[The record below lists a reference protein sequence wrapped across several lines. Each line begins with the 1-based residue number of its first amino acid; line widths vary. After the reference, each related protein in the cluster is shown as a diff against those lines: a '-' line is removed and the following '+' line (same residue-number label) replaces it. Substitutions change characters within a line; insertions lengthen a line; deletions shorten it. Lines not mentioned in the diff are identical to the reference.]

1 MQAQGPVSGPR
12 LARDLGVS
20 LATLHRHLKAHPDGW
35 LQSGQASRRR
45 YALRR
50 SVAGIEETSLPV
62 MRIDAEGRAH
72 DAGTLTP
79 IAPEGCHFDLQA
91 LGWPVDEAQRDGWWE
106 SLPYPILDMRPQG
119 YIGRRYARALSD
131 TLPIPANPTLWSDDD
146 ILRVIGR
153 HGADLPGDLVVGQA
167 SIERWYRERVGGEP
181 PVAVW
186 DRQADY
192 PALARQAM
200 AETLPASGV
209 GGEFPKFTTW
219 CTDPETGA
227 PTPVIVKFSAP
238 DDGSAVVQRWR
249 DLLYC
254 EHLAS
259 RALAGIAGVS
269 ASQTRVIDTDS
280 RRFFE
285 IERFDRQGAF
295 GRRPVSTLA
304 AIDPAL
310 VGLFSHDWRVEIAA
324 LHRHG
329 WLDAAGCAAVSRQ
342 WWFGQMIANSDM
354 HPGNLAFRA
363 VAADEQRQG
372 QPRFEPTPAYDMLPM
387 AYAPLTSGEIR
398 EPDFDP
404 PMPQPGEF
412 ADWQAAAE
420 AAIVFWTTVAETSH
434 IGTALRR
441 AGEAN
446 ARTLERMG
454 GQIGG
459 SGRQFKGCD
468 TSSRLLAHPQYVL
481 ISVYRGC
488 VKTMWVTSV

>member
-1 MQAQGPVSGPR
+1 MARPSRIQWSRVAQALQAQGPVSGPR

-20 LATLHRHLKAHPDGW
+20 LATLHRHLKAHPGGW

-50 SVAGIEETSLPV
+50 QVGGIEATSLPV

-72 DAGTLTP
+72 DAGLLTP

-91 LGWPVDEAQRDGWWE
+91 LDWPVDEAQRDGWWE

-119 YIGRRYARALSD
+119 YIGRRYARALEGK
-131 TLPIPANPTLWSDDD
+131 LPVPGDPALWSDDD
-146 ILRVIGR
+146 ILQVIGR

-167 SIERWYRERVGGEP
+167 SIERWHRERAEGNLPQSVSN
-181 PVAVW
+181 
-186 DRQADY
+186 RQTDF
-192 PALARQAM
+192 PALARRTI
-200 AETLPASGV
+200 AEILPASSA
-209 GGEFPKFTTW
+209 GGEFPKFTTS
-219 CTDPETGA
+219 CINSETGA
-227 PTPVIVKFSAP
+227 TTPVIVKFSAP
-238 DDGSAVVQRWR
+238 DDGSGVVQRWR

-254 EHLAS
+254 EHLAA
-259 RALAGIAGVS
+259 RALAGIAGVR
-269 ASQTRVIDTDS
+269 ASQTRVIDAES
-280 RRFFE
+280 RRFLE

-304 AIDPAL
+304 AIDPLL
-310 VGLFSHDWRVEIAA
+310 VGVFSHDWRLEIAA

-329 WLDAAGCAAVSRQ
+329 WLDAAGCVAVSRQ

-354 HPGNLAFRA
+354 HPGNLAFRP
-363 VAADEQRQG
+363 VASDGQRSG

-387 AYAPLTSGEIR
+387 AYAPITSGEIR

-404 PMPQPGEF
+404 PMPQPAEF
-412 ADWQAAAE
+412 ADWHAAAD
-420 AAIVFWTTVAETSH
+420 AAIVFWTSVAETSH

-446 ARTLERMG
+446 ARTLERMA
-454 GQIGG
+454 GQI
-459 SGRQFKGCD
+459 R
-468 TSSRLLAHPQYVL
+468 
-481 ISVYRGC
+481 
-488 VKTMWVTSV
+488 